1 MTEKIANVNC
11 GKSALDLDSE
21 GFFRY
26 TERMKKP
33 DLSLTKKLLIIAAT
47 LVLANCSQIK
57 TRKDIEQVP
66 PHVTKVPSASPQTHG
81 ESEPAPAPVAP
92 EPKVALVLGPGGYRT
107 LVHAQVVKELVQAKI
122 PIQKVVGI
130 EWGALAGAFF
140 ALDGKAH
147 EAEWKLYKL
156 DNSLLESKSFFSKKA
171 QPQDTA
177 VLQKY
182 LKENLGNRDMGS
194 LAVKFSCP
202 QLSLK
207 SGAVQWADRGSLA
220 ESVENCLAIPPRW
233 TPVRNSVAAML
244 STQEAVDNLRREG
257 YNVIIL
263 VNVLGD
269 TDLLPNLDRNDKLAS
284 NILWLEA
291 RRDVW
296 AAKSKATDVIE
307 IPLRGSI
314 YDLDSRK
321 TWTTQAERAARDAVR
336 NLSSKYGF

>member
-1 MTEKIANVNC
+1 MNC
-11 GKSALDLDSE
+11 GKSALDLDSA

-26 TERMKKP
+26 TQWMNNP
-33 DLSLTKKLLIIAAT
+33 DLSLTKILLVFAAT
-47 LVLANCSQIK
+47 LMLANCSQIK
-57 TRKDIEQVP
+57 TRKDIEQGP
-66 PHVTKVPSASPQTHG
+66 PQVVKVPGTSPHARVEG
-81 ESEPAPAPVAP
+81 DPAPAPIAAQ
-92 EPKVALVLGPGGYRT
+92 PKVALVLGPGGYRT

-147 EAEWKLYKL
+147 EGEWKLYKL
-156 DNSLLESKSFFSKKA
+156 DSSSLESKSFFSKKA
-171 QPQDTA
+171 QPQDTS

-182 LKENLGNRDMGS
+182 LKENLGNRDLSS
-194 LAVKFSCP
+194 LTIKFTCP

-207 SGAVQWADRGSLA
+207 SGAVLWAERGSLA
-220 ESVENCLAIPPRW
+220 ESVENCLAFPPRW
-233 TPVRNSVAAML
+233 TPVRNSVAAVL

-269 TDLLPNLDRNDKLAS
+269 SDLLPNSDRNERLAS
-284 NILWLEA
+284 DILWLEA

-296 AAKSKATDVIE
+296 AAKSKATDVVE
-307 IPLRGSI
+307 IRLRGSI

-321 TWTTQAERAARDAVR
+321 TWTTQAERAAREAVR